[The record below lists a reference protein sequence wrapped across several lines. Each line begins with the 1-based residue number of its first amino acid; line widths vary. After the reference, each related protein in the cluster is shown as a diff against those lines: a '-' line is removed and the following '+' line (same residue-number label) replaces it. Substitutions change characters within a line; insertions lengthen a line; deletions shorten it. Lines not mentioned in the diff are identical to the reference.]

1 MVNEVNIV
9 NEKFFNLPLEKQQ
22 RIINAAYEVFSMNTY
37 KKASMA
43 DIADAGGISK
53 SLLFHYFKNKKELY
67 MFLWTEALKAVK
79 KRIAEYRALETSDFF
94 EMLYRSMIAKCS
106 LMKDCPYLSAFLLR
120 AYYDTTPD
128 LARDVQQNYYEN
140 YVLSQNITFDKIDYS
155 IFRDD
160 IDLKMMYTEIFYAI
174 DGYMLSKFRVG
185 QRMTDE
191 MENEIGI
198 LINFWKKAYTER

>member
-1 MVNEVNIV
+1 
-9 NEKFFNLPLEKQQ
+9 
-22 RIINAAYEVFSMNTY
+22 
-37 KKASMA
+37 
-43 DIADAGGISK
+43 
-53 SLLFHYFKNKKELY
+53 